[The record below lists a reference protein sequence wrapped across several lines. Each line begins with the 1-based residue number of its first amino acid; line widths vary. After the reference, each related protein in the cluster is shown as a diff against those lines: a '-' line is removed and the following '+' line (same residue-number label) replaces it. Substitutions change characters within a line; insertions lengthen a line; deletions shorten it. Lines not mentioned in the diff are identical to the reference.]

1 MWCGWSEYEVGK
13 VLVGPPARLGSQ
25 LAPDWKF
32 DPDLITEVEVRFI
45 PEGDGP
51 HGSNRST
58 AISNA
63 SATAPM
69 PFASRSTPPT
79 DGAVCCSSSPDPPAK
94 PRGTRH
100 E

>member
-1 MWCGWSEYEVGK
+1 MWRGWSEYEVGR
-13 VLVGPPARLGSQ
+13 VLVGSARASW
-25 LAPDWKF
+25 LATRADWKF

-51 HGSNRST
+51 HGSNWST